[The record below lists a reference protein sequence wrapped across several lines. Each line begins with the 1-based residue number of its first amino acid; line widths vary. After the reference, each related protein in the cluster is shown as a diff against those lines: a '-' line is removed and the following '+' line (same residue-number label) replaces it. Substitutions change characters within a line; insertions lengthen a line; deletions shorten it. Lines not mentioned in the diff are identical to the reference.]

1 LCLPEGELR
10 FAHGGRILGIPGGA
24 DQIRSYN
31 PWGLFADEAAFQPEA
46 GECYDHAVPV
56 CQKIVEV
63 SSVAPGW
70 FSDFVTDNL

>member
-1 LCLPEGELR
+1 MPPK
-10 FAHGGRILGIPGGA
+10 FAHGGRLLGIPGGA
-24 DQIRSYN
+24 EQIRSYH

-63 SSVAPGW
+63 SSAGPGW
-70 FSDFVTDNL
+70 FSDVVTDNL